1 MELRK
6 IFEQCPD
13 SLNLLNEI
21 HYSIVDTKTPVS
33 LLYELCTT
41 LKMPQPNFTHVA
53 SNGESHKLCFEFKI
67 ENYSI
72 ENGFGR
78 TKQLSKD
85 ANALNML
92 KKLKEL
98 STQNKFRT
106 DLEKY
111 MQVIFDIL

>member
-1 MELRK
+1 MELRN
-6 IFEQCPD
+6 IFEQYPD
-13 SLNLLNEI
+13 SLYLFNEI
-21 HYSIVDTKTPVS
+21 NYSIVDTKTPVS
-33 LLYELCTT
+33 LLYELCTN
-41 LKMPQPNFTHVA
+41 LKIPQPNFTHVA
-53 SNGESHKLCFEFKI
+53 SNGESHKLCFESKI

-92 KKLKEL
+92 KKLKEI
-98 STQNKFRT
+98 SKKNKFRT

-111 MQVIFDIL
+111 MQVFEFFL